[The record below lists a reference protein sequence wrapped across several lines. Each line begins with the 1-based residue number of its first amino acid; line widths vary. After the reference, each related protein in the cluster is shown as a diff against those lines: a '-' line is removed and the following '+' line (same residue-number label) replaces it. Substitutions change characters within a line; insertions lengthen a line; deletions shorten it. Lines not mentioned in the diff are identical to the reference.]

1 MGGGE
6 DKLIK
11 LKRGTKTN
19 MQAENPVLSDGQPG
33 YAYDSTGG
41 ILKVGDG
48 TTAWNDL
55 MTVANSEWNGTDI
68 PLPVSVAN
76 GGTGATKVATA
87 LSNLNGMSK
96 LATYYPSI
104 TLQEIDAIT
113 DGVALVRIPDGSTLS
128 TIMGQQFCYIY
139 QSFYSTV
146 TSASARV
153 QIAVGYQNPVVA
165 LRRGNGTDWTEWE
178 SLSST
183 IRTPITS
190 NVDLNSFLT
199 HGFYQCVTSAYTA
212 TNAPISET
220 YWTLDILDFQNY
232 TQQIYTSVTT
242 GRKFYR
248 YYNGNNSTWSAW
260 SEYLSGSTL
269 TQSEYNALSSS
280 QRAGKLFFIVG

>member
-1 MGGGE
+1 MGGE

-41 ILKVGDG
+41 VLKVGDG

-55 MTVANSEWNGTDI
+55 MTVANSEWDGTDI
-68 PLPVSVAN
+68 PLPVSIAN
-76 GGTGATKVATA
+76 GGTGATNSVTA

-104 TLQEIDAIT
+104 TLEEFDTLT
-113 DGVALVRIPDGSTLS
+113 DGVALVKIPDGSSTLS
-128 TIMGQQFCYIY
+128 TIMGQDFCYIY
-139 QSFYSTV
+139 QTFYSTV
-146 TSASARV
+146 TSASART

-165 LRRGNGTDWTEWE
+165 LRRGNGTEWTKWE
-178 SLSST
+178 SLNGT
-183 IRTPITS
+183 TRTPITS

-199 HGFYQCVTSAYTA
+199 YGFYRCMASAYTA
-212 TNAPISET
+212 TNAPISEL
-220 YWTLDILDFQNY
+220 YWTLDVLDFQNY
-232 TQQIYTSVTT
+232 TQQIYTSTVT

-269 TQSEYNALSSS
+269 TQSEYNSLSSS

>member
-1 MGGGE
+1 M
-6 DKLIK
+6 IK
-11 LKRGTKTN
+11 LKRGTKAN

-55 MTVANSEWNGTDI
+55 MTVANSEWDGTDI
-68 PLPVSVAN
+68 PLPISIAN
-76 GGTGATKVATA
+76 GGTGATNTVTA

-96 LATYYPSI
+96 LATYYPRI
-104 TLQEIDAIT
+104 TSEEIDALT

-139 QSFYSTV
+139 QSFYSTI

-165 LRRGNGTDWTEWE
+165 LRRGNGTEYTEWE
-178 SLSST
+178 SLRGT
-183 IRTPITS
+183 QRTPIS
-190 NVDLNSFLT
+190 SDIDLNTFLT
-199 HGFYQCVTSAYTA
+199 YGFYCCLTGSITA
-212 TNAPISET
+212 TNAPISES
-220 YWTLDILDFQNY
+220 YWTLDILEFGNY

-242 GRKFYR
+242 GRKLYR
-248 YYNGNNSTWSAW
+248 FYNGNNSTWSTW